1 MFDKLQRSWTL
12 FCKSLKAINTDK
24 KLLMFP
30 LISGAAVMLLLIL
43 IFGGFMTLL
52 LVSPSLVTDGAQ
64 TATAPGNPPGNLLV
78 RTAVF
83 AVAYL
88 TFMLVANFCNV
99 AFVSQIFQSL
109 RQEPVSIR
117 AGFRFAFGRF
127 KAILYWSL
135 LASTV
140 GVILNML
147 RERAGF
153 LGSIALKIIGVVWA
167 VASCFAIPCIIF
179 DPALNNPLE
188 VLRRSGATIKQTWGE
203 ALIGFVGFRS
213 LTILS
218 ILTYIVFFIAA
229 VLVSLVMPV
238 LIIPAMLLC
247 GVGTVALFCF
257 MYLVSAAQ
265 QVYQSALYLYARGQL
280 VGDFT
285 AEDMTGAFK
294 TKGK

>member
-1 MFDKLQRSWTL
+1 MIDKLQRCWSL
-12 FCKSLKAINTDK
+12 FVKSVKAITANK
-24 KLLMFP
+24 KLLIFP
-30 LISGAAVMLLLIL
+30 LISGAVLLLLIL
-43 IFGGFMTLL
+43 LIVGGVTALL
-52 LVSPSLVTDGAQ
+52 LLCPSLLTEGGEAAAEQDAQ
-64 TATAPGNPPGNLLV
+64 SGNPILEF
-78 RTAVF
+78 AVF
-83 AVAYL
+83 AISYL
-88 TFMLVANFCNV
+88 IFMLVATVCNV

-109 RQEPVSIR
+109 RQEPVSVR

-147 RERAGF
+147 QERAGF

-188 VLRRSGATIKQTWGE
+188 VLRRSGATIKKTWGE
-203 ALIGFVGFRS
+203 ALIGFVGFQS
-213 LTILS
+213 LIMLS
-218 ILTYIVFFIAA
+218 VISYIIFCVAGAVAA
-229 VLVSLVMPV
+229 VAVPV
-238 LIIPAMLLC
+238 LIIP
-247 GVGTVALFCF
+247 GVLFGGIATIALFGF
-257 MYLVSAAQ
+257 IYLVSTAQ
-265 QVYQSALYLYARGQL
+265 QIYQSALYLYAQGQL

-285 AEDMTGAFK
+285 VEDMTGAFK